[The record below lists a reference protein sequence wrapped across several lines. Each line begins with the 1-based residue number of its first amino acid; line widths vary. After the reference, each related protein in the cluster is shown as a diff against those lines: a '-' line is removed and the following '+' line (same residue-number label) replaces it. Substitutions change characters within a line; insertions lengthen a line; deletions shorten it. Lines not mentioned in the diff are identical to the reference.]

1 MRLLRH
7 CEMPAKVVIIIRFLY
22 EGSCAQVVHNGQRT
36 QPLNMRTGVKTRLPT
51 ISPAVFGRPGLGDE
65 DTLGQEERYSVD
77 LYDILR
83 RP

>member
-7 CEMPAKVVIIIRFLY
+7 YEMRAKVVIIIRALY
-22 EGSCAQVVHNGQRT
+22 GGFSAQVVNNGQRT
-36 QPLNMRTGVKTRLPT
+36 RLLNMRTGVKTRLPT
-51 ISPAVFGRPGLGDE
+51 ISPAVFGGPGLGDE

-83 RP
+83 GP